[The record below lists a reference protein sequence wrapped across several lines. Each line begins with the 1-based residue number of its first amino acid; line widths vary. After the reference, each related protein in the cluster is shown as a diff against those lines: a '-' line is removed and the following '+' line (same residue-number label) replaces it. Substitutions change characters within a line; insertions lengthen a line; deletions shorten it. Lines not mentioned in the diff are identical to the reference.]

1 MSSASGCSR
10 CKDGGESDS
19 GKRLDSAFRK
29 TRVRVPD
36 TRAVQKLM
44 LFRMLVRSTC
54 STKLCKRSSFLVSYK
69 QGFRHRPVQFAPL
82 LILSE
87 AAIAVHQGVWR
98 RRLLWK

>member
-10 CKDGGESDS
+10 CKEGGESDS
-19 GKRLDSAFRK
+19 GKSLDSAFRK

-54 STKLCKRSSFLVSYK
+54 SNKLCKRSSFLVSYK

-87 AAIAVHQGVWR
+87 ASIAVHQGVWR
-98 RRLLWK
+98 RQLLWK

>member
-19 GKRLDSAFRK
+19 GKSLDSAFSK
-29 TRVRVPD
+29 TRVRVRD
-36 TRAVQKLM
+36 TRAVQKLV
-44 LFRMLVRSTC
+44 LFWMVVRSTC

-82 LILSE
+82 LMLSE
-87 AAIAVHQGVWR
+87 AAIAVHQDVWR